1 MKIDIRRSGLKCP
14 KSLNFL
20 SPKVIRT
27 PNFPNDS
34 LRRNPQYTLYHVFKC
49 RCRLVCPATMQATTM
64 NYFLAVYYM
73 LIYVVSSFFFFQKV
87 AFWRP
92 IFGKKLGKKFGR
104 KKNEGWGCVGWGGR
118 RINKTGYNVLPFL
131 NVSLHCFDEQN

>member
-1 MKIDIRRSGLKCP
+1 MKINIRRSGLKCP

-27 PNFPNDS
+27 PNFPKDS
-34 LRRNPQYTLYHVFKC
+34 LRRNPQYTLYHVFKS

-73 LIYVVSSFFFFQKV
+73 LIYVVSSFFFRKLL
-87 AFWRP
+87 
-92 IFGKKLGKKFGR
+92 FGEQYLEKIREKIR
-104 KKNEGWGCVGWGGR
+104 SEKNEVWG
-118 RINKTGYNVLPFL
+118 
-131 NVSLHCFDEQN
+131 